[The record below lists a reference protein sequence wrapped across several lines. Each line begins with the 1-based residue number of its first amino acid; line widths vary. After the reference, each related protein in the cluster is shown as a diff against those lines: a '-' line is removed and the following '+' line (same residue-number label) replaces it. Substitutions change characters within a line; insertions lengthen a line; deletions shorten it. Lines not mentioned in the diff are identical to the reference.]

1 VLLLPT
7 LPRLQRRTT
16 DTGES
21 NWTEIEHNTT
31 KLILINTYICSA
43 LNPYS
48 QFRDI
53 YTLDQVL
60 KSPKVF
66 GPLTKLQCCPTSDGA
81 GCAIIASEKFVK
93 EHGLL
98 DQAVEV
104 VAQEMATDSP
114 KMLSS
119 SAIEW
124 AGADMTRRAAQELYK
139 KAGITANDVQV
150 IELHDCF
157 SANEVLFDG
166 IAH

>member
-1 VLLLPT
+1 M
-7 LPRLQRRTT
+7 
-16 DTGES
+16 
-21 NWTEIEHNTT
+21 
-31 KLILINTYICSA
+31 
-43 LNPYS
+43 LN
-48 QFRDI
+48 
-53 YTLDQVL
+53 
-60 KSPKVF
+60 SPKVF

-93 EHGLL
+93 DNGLL

-124 AGADMTRRAAQELYK
+124 AGADMTRRAAEQLYK
-139 KAGITANDVQV
+139 KSGITANDVQV

-157 SANEVLFDG
+157 SANEVPIHWHIIIRFTILLN
-166 IAH
+166 I

>member
-1 VLLLPT
+1 
-7 LPRLQRRTT
+7 
-16 DTGES
+16 
-21 NWTEIEHNTT
+21 
-31 KLILINTYICSA
+31 LIDLSFTYSA

-60 KSPKVF
+60 SSPKIF

-93 EHGLL
+93 EYGLM

-124 AGADMTRRAAQELYK
+124 AGADMTRRAASQLYK
-139 KAGITANDVQV
+139 NAGITPNDVQV

-157 SANEVLFDG
+157 SANEVCIDLQSLRFGDQS
-166 IAH
+166 